1 MEIRYVPPTY
11 PMLNL
16 ISSKGKPIAAL
27 LGLALALGG
36 TGIGVMLNYWYLPPV
51 AIVTGA
57 VLTGILF
64 SYVEIVR
71 IILDTLVPR

>member
-1 MEIRYVPPTY
+1 MMTT
-11 PMLNL
+11 
-16 ISSKGKPIAAL
+16 SQPIAAL
-27 LGLALALGG
+27 LGLAIALGG
-36 TGIGVMLNYWYLPPV
+36 TGIGVMLNYWYLAPV

-57 VLTGILF
+57 VLSGILF

>member
-1 MEIRYVPPTY
+1 
-11 PMLNL
+11 MLNL

-57 VLTGILF
+57 VLSGILF

-71 IILDTLVPR
+71 NARENTCCVWKNHAS